1 MEDSLPLARRRFL
14 SLAVSAAA
22 MPQFDSRAFA
32 QSYPARAVKVIVPV
46 GPGGANDTSSRLIA
60 QKLSESLGQQFY
72 VENLPGGGGNIGI
85 AAAAKSAPDGYTL
98 LSAAPSFVINPSL
111 YVKIP
116 YDPFADFA
124 PVTLVCATTHVI
136 AVHPSLP
143 ADKVQ
148 ELIALAKANPGK
160 YSYGSA
166 GTGTP
171 AHLAGELFKVSF
183 GLDITHVPFGG
194 GAPAL
199 TSTIGG
205 HTPIAFSALSTA
217 APNVKAGTVR
227 ALAVM
232 SARRSSLLPDVPTMA
247 EAGAPGQEAD
257 VITGILVRAGT
268 SKEIIARLHEAITT
282 AMAQPDARE
291 RMAAL
296 GFEPV
301 NNTPEEFAA
310 WIKAEIAKW
319 GKVVRAANL
328 QIR

>member
-1 MEDSLPLARRRFL
+1 MTLARRHFL
-14 SLAVSAAA
+14 ALAGAAIA
-22 MPQFDSRAFA
+22 IPPCSPRALA
-32 QSYPARAVKVIVPV
+32 QTYPARPVKVIVPV
-46 GPGGANDTSSRLIA
+46 GAGGANDTATRLIA
-60 QKLSESLGQQFY
+60 QKLSESMGQQFV
-72 VENLPGGGGNIGI
+72 VENMAGGGGNIGMG
-85 AAAAKSAPDGYTL
+85 AAARASTDGYTI
-98 LSAAPSFVINPSL
+98 LSVAPSFVINPGL
-111 YVKIP
+111 YTKIP

-136 AVHPSLP
+136 AVHPSFP
-143 ADKVQ
+143 AKNVQ

-171 AHLAGELFKVSF
+171 AHLAGELFKVSY

-194 GAPAL
+194 GGPAL
-199 TSTIGG
+199 TSTIGN

-232 SARRSSLLPDVPTMA
+232 SAKRSSLLADIPTMA

-268 SKEIIARLHEAITT
+268 SKEIIDRLHREITKV
-282 AMAQPDARE
+282 MSQPDARE

-301 NNTPEEFAA
+301 NNTPEEFGA

-319 GKVVRAANL
+319 DKVIRAANL
-328 QIR
+328 KIQ

>member
-1 MEDSLPLARRRFL
+1 MSLARRRFL
-14 SLAVSAAA
+14 ALAGAAIA
-22 MPQFDSRAFA
+22 IPPCALAQNYPSR
-32 QSYPARAVKVIVPV
+32 PVKVIVPV
-46 GPGGANDTSSRLIA
+46 GAGGANDTATRLIA
-60 QKLSESLGQQFY
+60 QKLSESTGQQFY
-72 VENLPGGGGNIGI
+72 VENLAGGGGNIGMGT
-85 AAAAKSAPDGYTL
+85 AAKAATDGYTI
-98 LSAAPSFVINPSL
+98 LSVAPSFVINPGL
-111 YVKIP
+111 YAKIP
-116 YDPFADFA
+116 YDPIADFA

-143 ADKVQ
+143 ANNVQ
-148 ELIALAKANPGK
+148 ELIVLARANPGK

-194 GAPAL
+194 GGPAL

-205 HTPIAFSALSTA
+205 HTPITFSALSTA
-217 APNVKAGTVR
+217 APHVKGGTVR

-232 SARRSSLLPDVPTMA
+232 SAKRSSLLPDVPTMA

-268 SKEIIARLHEAITT
+268 SQDIIDRLHREITR

-310 WIKAEIAKW
+310 WIKSEIAKW
-319 GKVVRAANL
+319 DKVIRAANL
-328 QIR
+328 KIQ

>member
-1 MEDSLPLARRRFL
+1 MLLPRRRFL
-14 SLAVSAAA
+14 ELIAAVAT
-22 MPQFDSRAFA
+22 PQFGSRAFA
-32 QSYPARAVKVIVPV
+32 QNYPARPVKVIVPV

-60 QKLSESLGQQFY
+60 QKLSESMGQQFF

-111 YVKIP
+111 YAKIP

-143 ADKVQ
+143 ANSVQ

-194 GAPAL
+194 GPAL

-232 SARRSSLLPDVPTMA
+232 SAKRSSLLPDVPTMA

-268 SKEIIARLHEAITT
+268 SKEIIARLHGEITK
-282 AMAQPDARE
+282 AMAQPDAQE
-291 RMAAL
+291 RMAVL

-310 WIKAEIAKW
+310 WIKAEIEKW

-328 QIR
+328 RIQ